1 MDQLTVRGF
10 DKALAWRIKEVAKT
24 QRISLNQAAVTLLR
38 QGAGLDPVSKPPER
52 IGDFLNKL
60 IGAWTS
66 DEAEELLK
74 SIRPMETID
83 SELWK

>member
-10 DKALAWRIKEVAKT
+10 DKALARRIKEVAKT
-24 QRISLNQAAVTLLR
+24 RRISLNQAAVALLR
-38 QGAGLDPVSKPPER
+38 QGAGLDPVSKQPER
-52 IGDFLNKL
+52 VGDSLNKL
-60 IGAWTS
+60 IGVWTNE
-66 DEAEELLK
+66 EAAALLE

>member
-10 DKALAWRIKEVAKT
+10 DKALARRIKEVAKT

-38 QGAGLDPVSKPPER
+38 QGAGLDPISKPPEC
-52 IGDFLNKL
+52 IGDSLNKL

-66 DEAEELLK
+66 DEAAELLK